1 MTIERDE
8 ERRGQGSFIYT
19 KKKTGFLNT
28 YKILAYAVTYLKML
42 SIAQNYN
49 MANRKCVKYN
59 LRFYCCPCS

>member
-19 KKKTGFLNT
+19 KEKSGFLNT
-28 YKILAYAVTYLKML
+28 YKILAYNVRYLKKL
-42 SIAQNYN
+42 SIALNYN

-59 LRFYCCPCS
+59 LRFYCCFCS